1 MTKEL
6 STLFSAI
13 LYNRGGEAL
22 GGVDFGSL
30 PNSGVGGEL
39 GAFARRLTGEG
50 ADGEEGEPGSF
61 LARGAELI
69 LQELRDLLR
78 EEPMVTAQLRE
89 LLEREGRS
97 RLSWNEETR
106 RRLWRLF
113 FPEGAELEKDP
124 SAAVEELRRRRMVRL
139 TELNPEPLSNPAEE
153 LLFTSNVLLTV
164 PESGE
169 VARALDLPEEL
180 KDRIEAVMDEPQVY
194 FYDHP
199 IHIGVEL
206 EANEAYYG
214 LKGLNE
220 TLRFEKRRGNLAAD
234 ARATVILSL
243 SVTHHGLHG
252 VAREYLAAEFA
263 KADPFEHLE
272 VYLFTEVE
280 CRQLVE
286 LLRPYLSGPAAE
298 EAISA
303 VFGVDGEYGRHY
315 TFLKAIAAFWH
326 LFVDS
331 RVRGTF
337 KIDLDQLF
345 PQEELLSETGESAL
359 DHFRTPLWGARGVD
373 CQGKAV
379 ELGMIAGALVNEKD
393 IKKGLFTPDVPIPEE
408 IPSGEAVV
416 FFNKLPMALSTRAEM
431 MSRYDG
437 SSEPDLDGS
446 THCLHRVHVTGGT
459 NGILVDS
466 MRRHR
471 PFTPTFVGRAED
483 QAYLLSVLHDGP
495 PSLRYVHKPGLI
507 MRHDKEA
514 FAGASIA
521 AAEHGRF
528 VGDLA
533 RTLLFTKYAEALPWG
548 FESIKREIDPFT
560 GCFVTR
566 RRYSVVFLRLVIKAA
581 TLVTAGE
588 EEEARRLLEIAQ
600 RKLTSLL
607 PGGSDSFDVAAAYR
621 REKEAWNL
629 FYDALDRREAEG
641 RGAISEGVTLL
652 LEAARLS
659 LGPSSE
665 SLHGR
670 G

>member
-1 MTKEL
+1 MTEDL
-6 STLFSAI
+6 SILFSAM
-13 LYNRGGEAL
+13 LYESRGEAL
-22 GGVDFGSL
+22 GGVDFKSL
-30 PNSGVGGEL
+30 PKSGVGGEL
-39 GAFARRLTGEG
+39 RAFARRLTG
-50 ADGEEGEPGSF
+50 ARVDGKEGEQSAF

-69 LQELRDLLR
+69 LQELRELLR
-78 EEPMVTAQLRE
+78 EQPELRAQLRE
-89 LLEREGRS
+89 LVERERRTG
-97 RLSWNEETR
+97 LSWNEETR
-106 RRLWRLF
+106 SRIWRLF

-124 SAAVEELRRRRMVRL
+124 SGAVEELRRRRLVRL
-139 TELNPEPLSNPAEE
+139 TELNPEPLTEPAEE

-164 PESGE
+164 PESRA
-169 VARALDLPEEL
+169 VAGGLDLPEEL
-180 KDRIEAVMDEPQVY
+180 KERIEAVMEEPQIY

-199 IHIGVEL
+199 IHMGVEL

-214 LKGLNE
+214 LQGLNE
-220 TLRFEKRRGNLAAD
+220 ALSFEKSRGSLAPD

-243 SVTHHGLHG
+243 SVTHQGLHG

-263 KADPFEHLE
+263 KAAPFEHLE

-280 CRQLVE
+280 CRQLLK
-286 LLRPYLSGPAAE
+286 LLEPYLSGPAAA
-298 EAISA
+298 EAVSA

-326 LFVDS
+326 VFVDS

-337 KIDLDQLF
+337 KIDLDQVF
-345 PQEELLSETGESAL
+345 PQRELLEESGESAL
-359 DHFRTPLWGARGVD
+359 EHFRTSLWGARGVD
-373 CQGKAV
+373 GQGKEV

-393 IKKGLFTPDVPIPEE
+393 IGKGLFTPDVPIPQE
-408 IPSGEAVV
+408 IPAGEAAV
-416 FFNKLPMALSTRAEM
+416 FYNKLPMALSTRAEM

-437 SSEPDLDGS
+437 SSEPGLDGAAR
-446 THCLHRVHVTGGT
+446 CLHRVHVTGGT

-466 MRRHR
+466 LRRYR

-483 QAYLLSVLHDGP
+483 QAYLLSVLYDGP

-533 RTLLFTKYAEALPWG
+533 RTLLFTQYAEALPWG
-548 FESIKREIDPFT
+548 FERIKSEIDPFT

-566 RRYSVVFLRLVIKAA
+566 RRYSVVFLRLVLKAA
-581 TLVTAGE
+581 TLVAAGE
-588 EEEARRLLEIAQ
+588 EEEAQRLLEIAR

-607 PGGSDSFDVAAAYR
+607 PGDSDSFDLAAAYR

-629 FYDALDRREAEG
+629 YYDALDRREAEG
-641 RGAISEGVTLL
+641 RAAISEGVTML
-652 LEAARLS
+652 LEAARLV
-659 LGPSSE
+659 
-665 SLHGR
+665 
-670 G
+670 